1 MVRSALVLLLLA
13 RPLAGQAPPP
23 LKEVVERF
31 DAAQAQV
38 QNLQCPFTLTL
49 RRALLKTPSVT
60 KGTMYLQ
67 GSDFAHFAFQ
77 SPEDL
82 VLHLTPKALI
92 SYSPE
97 AREGELMKIGLIKN
111 ADRKF
116 LGLGQK
122 LSYLSDYFQIALG
135 EAKDGS
141 NTWHLALAP
150 RTLSLRKRM
159 QALNLWVDK
168 ETWLA
173 RSSGS
178 SAVATPGSWS
188 WAHCGSTRLCLS
200 GSQAS
205 SCRRAS
211 PCVVNSASSPHARSR
226 YTSTA
231 SRGLDD
237 CGVPG
242 LPGPLPVR

>member
-1 MVRSALVLLLLA
+1 
-13 RPLAGQAPPP
+13 
-23 LKEVVERF
+23 
-31 DAAQAQV
+31 
-38 QNLQCPFTLTL
+38 
-49 RRALLKTPSVT
+49 
-60 KGTMYLQ
+60 MYLQ

-168 ETWLA
+168 ETWLPRQIQWIE
-173 RSSGS
+173 RSGD
-178 SAVATPGSWS
+178 SWFLELG
-188 WAHCGSTRLCLS
+188 ALRIN
-200 GSQAS
+200 QALPVGVT
-205 SCRRAS
+205 S
-211 PCVVNSASSPHARSR
+211 PCVVNSASSPHARSS